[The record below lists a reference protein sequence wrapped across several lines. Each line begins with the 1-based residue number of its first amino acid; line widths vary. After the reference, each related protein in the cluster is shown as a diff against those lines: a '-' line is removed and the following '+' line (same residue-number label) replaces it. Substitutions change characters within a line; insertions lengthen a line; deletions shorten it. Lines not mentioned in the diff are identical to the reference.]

1 MQRHGNRWRG
11 AETRFGI
18 ERWCNGWS
26 STHVWWI
33 KIVRD
38 TLGAKDPSL
47 RPDHTAQGSSARK
60 IDPYIFWL

>member
-26 STHVWWI
+26 STHGWWI

-38 TLGAKDPSL
+38 TLEQRIPASGQTTQP
-47 RPDHTAQGSSARK
+47 RVPVPGR
-60 IDPYIFWL
+60 